1 MLTRVLT
8 LAERVG
14 FGSPPESAARQS
26 TSAVRVAASGL
37 VALTG
42 LILLVPNLAPLL
54 SGADDG
60 VVVVLSLLGSAVSV
74 GLVAAG
80 GLLYWSRFSDRN
92 AARIAVWNLLGVVVL
107 GGVMAAH
114 AAAQGAFAGGVDAAA
129 FTVGNLLAIGAAA
142 HVIIG
147 VYDARR
153 VRAEQLARQRRQ
165 TAVLNRVL
173 RHNLRNE
180 AQVLTGHADIVAGA
194 AGDDGTLARSAAAL
208 QRSSATVSSLA
219 DGAKAIT
226 QAQEREAS
234 EYVETDLS
242 AVARAAVEDA
252 RERHPEATVRLD
264 AETDLDA
271 TVFGSKGVRTA
282 LDELV
287 KNAVE
292 HGSTSNRTA
301 SGDAVEHG
309 GSAVDVGVYVSPTAV
324 ELRVSDDGP
333 GIPEH
338 ERDVVTGDAEITSL
352 THGSGLGLWVVEA
365 VASSHG
371 ATLDF
376 ADREGGG
383 TVVSLAFPRA

>member
-42 LILLVPNLAPLL
+42 LVLLVPNLAPLL
-54 SGADDG
+54 RGADDG
-60 VVVVLSLLGSAVSV
+60 VVVVLSLLGSVVSV

-80 GLLYWSRFSDRN
+80 GLLYWSRFTDRN

-114 AAAQGAFAGGVDAAA
+114 AAAQGAFAGGVDASA

-208 QRSSATVSSLA
+208 QRSSAAVSSLA

-252 RERHPEATVRLD
+252 RERNPEATVRLD
-264 AETDLDA
+264 AETGLDA
-271 TVFGSKGVRTA
+271 TVLGSKGVRTA

-287 KNAVE
+287 KN
-292 HGSTSNRTA
+292 SL
-301 SGDAVEHG
+301 EHG
-309 GSAVDVGVYVSPTAV
+309 GSAVEVSVYVSPDAV

-333 GIPEH
+333 GIPTH

-371 ATLDF
+371 ATLAF

-383 TVVSLAFPRA
+383 AVVSLTFPRA

>member
-14 FGSPPESAARQS
+14 FGSPPESVARQS

-42 LILLVPNLAPLL
+42 LVLLVPNLAPLL
-54 SGADDG
+54 RGADDG
-60 VVVVLSLLGSAVSV
+60 VVVVLSLLGSVVSV

-80 GLLYWSRFSDRN
+80 GLLYRSRFTDRN

-107 GGVMAAH
+107 GGVMTAH
-114 AAAQGAFAGGVDAAA
+114 AAAQGSFAGGVDASA

-194 AGDDGTLARSAAAL
+194 ADGDGTLARSVAAL
-208 QRSSATVSSLA
+208 QRSSAAVSSLA
-219 DGAKAIT
+219 DGARAIT
-226 QAQEREAS
+226 QAQERAAS

-242 AVARAAVEDA
+242 AVARAAVDGA

-264 AETDLDA
+264 AEAGLDA
-271 TVFGSKGVRTA
+271 TVLGSKGVRTA

-287 KNAVE
+287 KN
-292 HGSTSNRTA
+292 SL
-301 SGDAVEHG
+301 EHG
-309 GSAVDVGVYVSPTAV
+309 GAAVDVGVYVSPDAV

-333 GIPEH
+333 GIPTH

-371 ATLDF
+371 ATLAF

-383 TVVSLAFPRA
+383 SVVSLTFPRRS